1 MSDYVADFNETSSIV
16 GDYWPINTK
25 VELCQVPWDNSYK
38 DIVIFGKESD
48 KNAYFENM
56 GDSISWVTDT
66 FSYLKPNQPI
76 KVPIAYSSAYKYN
89 YAVVTNEQN
98 PVATE
103 GAKKTYYYF
112 VTNIQYV
119 APSTS
124 LLTLQLDVIMTY
136 CQDGDN
142 ANIGSMYVERG
153 HVGVA
158 NKSVGNDMLT
168 IDGAELNKYLS
179 LPEGLDVG
187 SDYIV
192 GTSRTWN
199 LDTRD
204 AYVIIVSSASLTT
217 DPGNETDPNLQ
228 TAEGMIVDGLPS
240 GCVVYA
246 TRQFG
251 NFMRAASDFPWV
263 SQCILAIYT
272 FPAQLLTLGD
282 SVTLFPDTAT
292 PIPAFKITEGLKTNV
307 TLDYNMPGAWQIYK
321 YIFNEISQIHA
332 VSGFDA
338 YTYKKLMCYP
348 YTVIELT
355 TNDGAPVFL
364 KPQLINGTDIEFQAM
379 SCALYPFAR
388 IGVYPQNYG
397 GAFTDREYTY
407 FYYDVDGLQDT
418 TPKIGHMGSGS
429 FLDNAV
435 WISDFPMFSI
445 VNNNYALYMAST
457 THTRQYN
464 YQSAGWALDRS
475 TAAAQLSADQTSFGM
490 AAAQANQDI
499 TNKNAMVQAGLS
511 AVAGL
516 TGAGIAGGGL
526 AKTGAGGVGFG
537 VSLLNTGL
545 NVISDW
551 SSAYA
556 ANEQFKNNLEV
567 TGYNRDTNL
576 AYASYAN
583 TGDYSN
589 AIAGINATVQ
599 DAALTAPST
608 IGQAGGN
615 GFNRSA
621 GLVNFTV
628 KIKTISQAAE
638 RAVLNFFQ
646 RFGYEVRQFVKVDT
660 STRGNFG
667 KLMCM
672 SNFSYW
678 KCKEVYLTS
687 ALANE
692 TEKQT
697 IRGIMEK
704 GVTVWTDPNKIGT
717 TLIADN
723 EVSNT
728 VEWTL

>member
-1 MSDYVADFNETSSIV
+1 MADYVENFNNSSSIV
-16 GDYWPINTK
+16 GDYWPVNTK

-38 DIVIFGKESD
+38 DIVIFSKESD
-48 KNAYFENM
+48 KTAYFDNM
-56 GDSISWVTDT
+56 DDSISWVTDT

-98 PVATE
+98 PVSTE

-112 VTNIQYV
+112 ITDIQYV

-158 NKSVGNDMLT
+158 NTNVQNDMLT
-168 IDGAELNKYLS
+168 IDGANLNEYLS

-192 GTSRTWN
+192 GTSRTFN
-199 LDTRD
+199 LDTQD

-228 TAEGMIVDGLPS
+228 TAEGMIIDGLPS

-272 FPAQLLTLGD
+272 FPAQLLSLGD
-282 SVTLFPDTAT
+282 SVTLFPDSDT
-292 PIPAFKITEGLKTNV
+292 PIPAFKINEGIKTNV
-307 TLDYNMPGAWQIYK
+307 TYDNNQPGVWQTYK

-332 VSGFDA
+332 VNGFDA

-388 IGVYPQNYG
+388 IGIYPQNYG

-407 FYYDVDGLQDT
+407 FFYEVDGLQDT
-418 TPKIGHMGSGS
+418 TPKLGHMGSGS

-475 TAAAQLSADQTSFGM
+475 TAAAQLAYDQTSFGM
-490 AAAQANQDI
+490 ATSQANQTL
-499 TNKNAMVQAGLS
+499 TNQNAMMQAGLN
-511 AVAGL
+511 A
-516 TGAGIAGGGL
+516 
-526 AKTGAGGVGFG
+526 AGGVMGSIVAAASG
-537 VSLLNTGL
+537 APVAGITGLVNTGL
-545 NVISDW
+545 GVASNYAN
-551 SSAYA
+551 AYT
-556 ANEQFKNNLEV
+556 ANEQFKNSLEA

-576 AYASYAN
+576 AYANYAN

-615 GFNRSA
+615 GFNRSS

-628 KIKTISQAAE
+628 KVKTIAKAAE
-638 RAVLNFFQ
+638 RAILNFWM
-646 RFGYEVRQFVKVDT
+646 RYGYEVRQFVTIDT

-667 KLMCM
+667 TLCCM

-678 KCKEVYLTS
+678 KCKEVYITS

-692 TEKQT
+692 TEKT
-697 IRGIMEK
+697 AIRGIMEK
-704 GVTVWTDPNKIGT
+704 GVTVWSDPNKIGV
-717 TLIADN
+717 IKIDDN
-723 EVSNT
+723 EVSKVNK
-728 VEWTL
+728 WAL